1 MLRNG
6 QKIVNQGDQSV
17 TANIPV
23 TSLHEVIRDILQSGD
38 GRNYYRERVK
48 VYREHPKTKPAKKG
62 SRRDALALRKLLVFR
77 LKKYGA
83 TPAERA
89 LLTRIRGCKKGKRC
103 VSAACPMC
111 NYATQGVIA
120 ELIRDLLDVGIGLGK
135 CITIIPAKR
144 ILAAAD
150 LVVATQKGKAIV
162 ETFRGKLD
170 QAFASAGAEVIIGG
184 IDFEF
189 SEFLNGEFEDHFR
202 PHLHA
207 LGLSTEMAL
216 FGLKVVRWSFRG
228 AGPRGGSHEG
238 AGFQGTCRAAG

>member
-144 ILAAAD
+144 ILAAVD
-150 LVVATQKGKAIV
+150 LVVATQEGEAIV

-207 LGLSTEMAL
+207 LGLSTEIEAI
-216 FGLKVVRWSFRG
+216 SFV
-228 AGPRGGSHEG
+228 S
-238 AGFQGTCRAAG
+238 